1 MAINFKPINELPEIE
16 SVSAGDK
23 LIVNSGGAAK
33 QIDASKVG
41 GSGGGS
47 ADIIYVDGSGFN
59 PENQEFQAMAYADK
73 EMTIPMT
80 YAQGKAA
87 LLAGN
92 AIMMTNSGEEGEAYM
107 CPIMV
112 QAVDNAKIAI
122 AFCFLIS
129 STLGLMLMFSD
140 TSEGA

>member
-41 GSGGGS
+41 GGGS
-47 ADIIYVDGSGFN
+47 ADIIYVDASGVG
-59 PENQEFQAMAYADK
+59 EGTTIQTVAYADK
-73 EMTIPMT
+73 GMTAPMT
-80 YAQGKAA
+80 YAQGMAA

-92 AIMMTNSGEEGEAYM
+92 AIMMVRESEDGEMYM
-107 CPIMV
+107 FPMLV
-112 QAVDNAKIAI
+112 QAMDEVKMAVAITVAEATMIQIA
-122 AFCFLIS
+122 
-129 STLGLMLMFSD
+129 LMFSD
-140 TSEGA
+140 TEGA

>member
-41 GSGGGS
+41 GGSS
-47 ADIIYVDGSGFN
+47 ADIIYVDASGLS
-59 PENQEFQAMAYADK
+59 EGGMAQTVAYADK
-73 EMTIPMT
+73 DMTIPMT

-92 AIMMTNSGEEGEAYM
+92 AIMMLGVDEGMCMFPMMAQVMDSDKRVMTAVISGAAS
-107 CPIMV
+107 I
-112 QAVDNAKIAI
+112 Q
-122 AFCFLIS
+122 LI
-129 STLGLMLMFSD
+129 LIFSD
-140 TSEGA
+140 TEGV

>member
-23 LIVNSGGAAK
+23 LIVNSSGAAK
-33 QIDASKVG
+33 QIDVSKVG
-41 GSGGGS
+41 GSGGS

-59 PENQEFQAMAYADK
+59 PENQEFHAMAYADK
-73 EMTIPMT
+73 DMTTPMT

-92 AIMMTNSGEEGEAYM
+92 AIMMANSGEEGEEYM
-107 CPIMV
+107 YPLMV
-112 QAVDNAKIAI
+112 QAVDDAKTAVAI
-122 AFCFLIS
+122 CFLIS
-129 STLGLMLMFSD
+129 SALSLVFMFSD

>member
-59 PENQEFQAMAYADK
+59 LESQEFHAMAYADK
-73 EMTIPMT
+73 DMTTPMT

-92 AIMMTNSGEEGEAYM
+92 AIMMTGSGEEGETYM
-107 CPIMV
+107 CPLMV
-112 QAVDNAKIAI
+112 QAVDDAKIAVAI
-122 AFCFLIS
+122 CFLIS
-129 STLGLMLMFSD
+129 STFSLVFMFSD